1 MDYRNE
7 RMGNLVREELSKIIA
22 RELEFENALVTI
34 TEVDVD
40 KKLETAK
47 VRVSVIPSEKA
58 KDAFKILDLA
68 RNSLQTILFRKL
80 NLKPVPRIQF
90 EIDRGLENAANIE
103 KTLLAEDNK

>member
-1 MDYRNE
+1 MDYRAE
-7 RMGNLVREELSKIIA
+7 RMSNLIREELSKIIA
-22 RELEFENALVTI
+22 RELEFDNALVTI
-34 TEVDVD
+34 TEVEVD
-40 KKLETAK
+40 KKLDTAK

-58 KDAFKILDLA
+58 KDVFVILNLA

-90 EIDRGLENAANIE
+90 EIDRGLENAANVE